1 MHRTVRQ
8 YQPLLA
14 ELAATGREAVPA
26 ATTGRDA
33 GLAGSTTDA
42 FEASVMYLCTAAR
55 RQPGRRPGSVGSPW
69 APFPHGE
76 PNGGGAAGTGVV
88 ADFDSAAAAV
98 RFRDAV
104 ARCLRERAW
113 VEPVV
118 SGIRYN
124 FEVYR
129 VGVAPHRRAY
139 AIDLL
144 ATAWRDSL
152 ATINDRQPLSRS
164 SVRWRRRQ
172 ELAVAAWRAMLLA
185 SPPVRTSRALRVRL
199 PSVELATV
207 AVRSARLLGVDTQ
220 MRHGQ
225 GVCVVSVEEQA
236 AAYRL
241 LAQVT
246 AREPA
251 ATGAA

>member
-14 ELAATGREAVPA
+14 ELAATGWEA
-26 ATTGRDA
+26 A
-33 GLAGSTTDA
+33 GLSGSDTTTDA
-42 FEASVMYLCTAAR
+42 FEASTMYLCTAAR
-55 RQPGRRPGSVGSPW
+55 RQPGRRPGPTGPGW
-69 APFPHGE
+69 TPFPHGE
-76 PNGGGAAGTGVV
+76 LDGGGAAGSGVV
-88 ADFDSAAAAV
+88 ADFDSAAAAM
-98 RFRDAV
+98 RFRATL
-104 ARCLRERAW
+104 ARCLGERAW

-129 VGVAPHRRAY
+129 VRVEPHRRAY
-139 AIDLL
+139 AIESL
-144 ATAWRDSL
+144 ATAWRDSV
-152 ATINDRQPLSRS
+152 AMINKRQPLSRS

-172 ELAVAAWRAMLLA
+172 ELAVAAWRAILLA

-207 AVRSARLLGVDTQ
+207 AVRSARLLGVETR
-220 MRHGQ
+220 MRHGS

-241 LAQVT
+241 LAHLA

-251 ATGAA
+251 VDVA